1 MPDRTIPHHIVTTEV
16 RQRKTVITLDVVE
29 IHEILQDWALRKVYA
44 DPAGTLDR
52 IEVELNVTPTT
63 DENYVI
69 DATCTVTET
78 LPTPADSAP
87 PNIEET
93 VRLNPPG
100 APGLSQRQI
109 TDTLMMGK
117 SLPGTNADL
126 RAMDN
131 DLSPVVI
138 QAKSRTL
145 KEPTSFETLNTTA
158 TSSREN
164 IEAIERM
171 KKEQPALLKAM
182 DVNSRYTEIKT
193 GIPRDLWMEDLM
205 KRVNKIHAV
214 SARLGH
220 NIVLSRDEVDTLL
233 EYINVGA
240 PALDRTKDA

>member
-1 MPDRTIPHHIVTTEV
+1 MYAQGKMPESIVTTEV

-93 VRLNPPG
+93 VRLNPP
-100 APGLSQRQI
+100 ATPGLSQRQI
-109 TDTLMMGK
+109 D
-117 SLPGTNADL
+117 D
-126 RAMDN
+126 
-131 DLSPVVI
+131 DLSSVVI

-205 KRVNKIHAV
+205 KRVNKIHDV
-214 SARLGH
+214 LLHGKGH